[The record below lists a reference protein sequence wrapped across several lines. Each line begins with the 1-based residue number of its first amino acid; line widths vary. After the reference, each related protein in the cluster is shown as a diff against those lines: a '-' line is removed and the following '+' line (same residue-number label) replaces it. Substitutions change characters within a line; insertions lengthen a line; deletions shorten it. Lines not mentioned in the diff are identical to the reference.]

1 MSEPTTYP
9 ADWETKAAFMRARC
23 LTSAKWDVSGAL
35 TEAVAGP
42 DTTPATD
49 ADRETQPSIS
59 PLERERRERLA
70 RRDLVARSS
79 GGPVLRLDAED

>member
-42 DTTPATD
+42 DMTPATD
-49 ADRETQPSIS
+49 ADRETQPSTG
-59 PLERERRERLA
+59 PQERERVARLERRA
-70 RRDLVARSS
+70 LVGRSS
-79 GGPVLRLDAED
+79 GGPVLKLDAGD